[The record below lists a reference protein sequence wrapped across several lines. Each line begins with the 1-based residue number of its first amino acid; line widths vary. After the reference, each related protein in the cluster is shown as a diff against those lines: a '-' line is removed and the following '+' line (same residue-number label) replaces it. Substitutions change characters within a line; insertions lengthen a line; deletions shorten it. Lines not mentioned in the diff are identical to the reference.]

1 MAKKANLDGERFGI
15 EIETAGQSRTKIAQA
30 VTEATGG
37 SIIARNQGPY
47 QATIVRDEKG
57 REWKI
62 LNDASIDRVNGHP
75 GNEIVSPVL
84 TYPDDIEMLK
94 AVIRQVREAGAT
106 ASKNCG
112 IHIHIDGQKHSTQ
125 SLNNLAKMFYKN
137 EDLIFQALNVSSER
151 RNRWARPMDE
161 AFIDKVVKH
170 RTRTKSELNE
180 AWYGRYNGNP
190 GHYDSSRYRAL
201 NLNNLWR
208 DIETIEVRAF
218 NGSLNCLKVIPYV
231 QLCLAMSVKARS
243 SKSASHKKI
252 ETDNPKFNFRVWLV
266 AGLGM
271 VGDEFKTAREIL
283 IKNLPGNSAWR

>member
-1 MAKKANLDGERFGI
+1 MAKKADLTGERFGI
-15 EIETAGQSRTKIAQA
+15 EIETAGQSRTKVAQA
-30 VTEATGG
+30 VVEATNGR
-37 SIIARNQGPY
+37 ITARNQGPY

-57 REWKI
+57 RDWKI
-62 LNDASIDRVNGHP
+62 LNDASIDHLNGHS

-94 AVIRQVREAGAT
+94 TVIRNVREAGAT

-112 IHIHIDGQKHSTQ
+112 IHIHVDGQSHTTQ

-137 EDLIFQALNVSSER
+137 EDLIFQALNVSAER
-151 RNRWARPMDE
+151 RSRWARPMDE
-161 AFIDKVVKH
+161 AFIDKVVK
-170 RTRTKSELNE
+170 RRPRTKSELNE
-180 AWYGRYNGNP
+180 AWFGGYNGNP
-190 GHYDSSRYRAL
+190 GHYDSHRYRAL
-201 NLNNLWR
+201 NFNNLWR
-208 DIETIEVRAF
+208 DIQTIEVRVF

-252 ETDNPKFNFRVWLV
+252 ATDNPKFNFRVWLV

-271 VGDEFKTAREIL
+271 VGEEYKTARETL